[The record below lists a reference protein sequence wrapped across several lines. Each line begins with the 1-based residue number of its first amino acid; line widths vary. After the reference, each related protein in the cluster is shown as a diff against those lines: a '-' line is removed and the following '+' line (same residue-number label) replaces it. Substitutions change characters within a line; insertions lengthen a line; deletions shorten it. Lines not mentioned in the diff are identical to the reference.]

1 MGSKQVICFETSQS
15 LQEAALKRASRD
27 GLGMDE
33 LITRALR
40 AYLDAHNAGASDR
53 RSFRRTPVDM
63 HAVARPLAR
72 DPETF
77 LQGEVR
83 DVSLGGV
90 RLHCTYEGDD
100 LEDLVHEGGQ
110 MEIVFTV
117 PGSSQP
123 VCFTCEVRHIYHGD
137 SPGLGCE
144 FINAT
149 GDSFLALKKAL
160 DARPQNVPA

>member
-1 MGSKQVICFETSQS
+1 MSSKQVICFETSRG
-15 LQEAALKRASRD
+15 LQESALKQANRE
-27 GLGMDE
+27 GVGMDE
-33 LITRALR
+33 LINRALQ
-40 AYLDAHNAGASDR
+40 AYLDEPKMGASDR

-63 HAVARPLAR
+63 HAVARPLAH

-90 RLHCTYEGDD
+90 RLHCTYDGDD
-100 LEDLVHEGGQ
+100 LEEVVREGGR

-117 PGSSQP
+117 PGSIQP

-137 SPGLGCE
+137 TPGLGCE

-160 DARPQNVPA
+160 DTRPQISTA